1 VLPLGGKPTLLG
13 NPNTCKNFLTKCHT
27 NVTYKKAER
36 LLGFS
41 FINLFLKDQI
51 HHGEHHYQE

>member
-1 VLPLGGKPTLLG
+1 MQGFSYKMS
-13 NPNTCKNFLTKCHT
+13 
-27 NVTYKKAER
+27 YKKAER

-41 FINLFLKDQI
+41 FIDLFLEDQI